1 MAIFSVNQVRHLYVV
16 NAYKNSA
23 DALANAGDATFAK
36 DGDSHIVLQY
46 KNATG
51 DFTASDLMKVDSITV
66 TATSSKDIAYKVK
79 GCSVGLD
86 PEVNGGVPVAG
97 QDYLLR
103 VVLRNFVG
111 MSDQDLQYVYG
122 MVHAVSGMTA
132 AKFINEMVVSLAKNT
147 AKYACPIVDVYVYST
162 VNGMIQV
169 TSKTS
174 VADLEKY
181 DDLDG
186 KIYLKEAEQE
196 WVLGTTPQAVIPFS
210 VQTPEIT
217 VDGDR
222 RLWGVVADYQFVD
235 AEDKPIVLPEGQL
248 IADLEYFCHGERGDI
263 YRNLGWPKVIPT
275 KYLVD
280 PTKNYDVINI
290 HYFYKGYG
298 TSVQKAEKD
307 LQIACLND
315 GSHTVA
321 NAVIQGLNTATG
333 FSVPTLS

>member
-16 NAYKNSA
+16 NDYKASA
-23 DALANAGDATFAK
+23 DALVKAGDATFAK
-36 DGDSHIVLQY
+36 DGDSHLLLQY

-51 DFTASDLMKVDSITV
+51 NFTVSDLMKIESITA
-66 TATSSKDIAYKVK
+66 TATPASDIAYKLK
-79 GCSVGLD
+79 GVVVSMD
-86 PEVNGGVPVAG
+86 PEVNGGNPVAG

-103 VVLRNFVG
+103 VALRNFVG
-111 MSDQDLQYVYG
+111 MSDQDIQYVYG
-122 MVHAVSGMTA
+122 MVHAVSGMSSDR
-132 AKFINEMVVSLAKNT
+132 FIKELALSLVKNT
-147 AKYACPIVDVYVYST
+147 AKYECPIVDVYLYSA

-169 TSKTS
+169 TPKMSI
-174 VADLEKY
+174 DNLEAY
-181 DDLDG
+181 TDFDG

-210 VQTPEIT
+210 VQTPEIV
-217 VDGDR
+217 VDGDK
-222 RLWGVVADYQFVD
+222 RLWGIVDKYNFVD
-235 AEDKPIVLPEGQL
+235 AENKPLVLPEGQL

-280 PTKNYDVINI
+280 PTKDYDVINI
-290 HYFYKGYG
+290 HYFYTGYG

-307 LQIACLND
+307 IQIACPDD

-321 NAVIQGLNTATG
+321 NAVIAALNAATG
-333 FSVPTLS
+333 LTVATL